1 MKATPKA
8 ETPKAGSGKVDF
20 ENETIYFRH
29 NSFWI
34 SQNQQGTKGSIIA
47 KKLKENSAMRIRIEG
62 WASQPGDE
70 SYNQSLSQ
78 KRAEALKQLLVSQYG
93 IDASRI
99 ETLGRGEIEDSNL
112 PEAEARRARIFV
124 ID

>member
-1 MKATPKA
+1 VKATPKA

-70 SYNQSLSQ
+70 SYLFLNTESMLL
-78 KRAEALKQLLVSQYG
+78 ELKLLVEVRLK
-93 IDASRI
+93 I
-99 ETLGRGEIEDSNL
+99 L
-112 PEAEARRARIFV
+112 IFQKPKQEEQEYLLLTNN
-124 ID
+124 